1 MFLTFLMLLLLIVLF
16 LSCAA
21 LVGFTEYVIS
31 AQGRRGAGNG
41 V

>member
-1 MFLTFLMLLLLIVLF
+1 MLLGLLMLVLLIILF

-21 LVGFTEYVIS
+21 LVGFAEQVS
-31 AQGRRGAGNG
+31 SPEGRTGGRTG